1 MKTKDIRFITWILVS
16 IILFGI
22 IFLWNFQVFGQEW
35 TPEQKEVIETVKAI
49 WEASKNGDVE
59 AIMAMKHDDVVE
71 WWGDHSFPI
80 KKEDSRFNYK
90 GWIQYEKPKSYN
102 LEFYQINIFN
112 NVANVFLSYKY
123 EGKSGTLFKGR
134 SIITLVK
141 KDNKWLDIGGLS
153 SSCDYRPPCPY

>member
-1 MKTKDIRFITWILVS
+1 MKTIIITIFVCAFIVASSFKAI
-16 IILFGI
+16 GE
-22 IFLWNFQVFGQEW
+22 EW

-71 WWGDHSFPI
+71 WWSDHSFPI

-112 NVANVFLSYKY
+112 NVANVFFSYKY
-123 EGKSGTLFKGR
+123 EGKGGTPFKGR
-134 SIITLVK
+134 SIITLIK